1 MGAVA
6 ESVTSRVPA
15 KLLRLGVKDEFGES
29 GDPLALYKKHGLDA
43 EGIAR
48 DVRVFVRTQR

>member
-1 MGAVA
+1 MTA
-6 ESVTSRVPA
+6 RVPA